1 MKKRNSVHSL
11 PSSPF
16 LIVLLAMQFCL
27 LGCNEAP
34 EQLQDETV
42 AETKT
47 KSLLLSQDDEL
58 KLKKLVAEYWK
69 TVRVSA
75 SDNRQK
81 LSVLNELV
89 DDFLSNPS
97 DDSLLAVKEQ
107 WIESYISYQALATVA
122 QFHQSMPN
130 VYAEQRNIWLAI
142 DPYPIAV
149 GYIDDF
155 GPYRGVGVVNDLL
168 VEINEP
174 SVRSQHAIT
183 DPSEAIL
190 GYLPLGFLLWG
201 DNVSNAERVN
211 DYKINGNQN
220 TQRRRQLLEIVST
233 ALANDVK
240 VLEQWLSD
248 TGQIDVL
255 FYRLPVLAQIELI
268 KRSSAV
274 FAEQRI
280 LAVLQDEDKDDWRPN
295 KIWSKVLSVQVGQ
308 LNENI
313 ELLKTANAIA
323 LDISVEAIASTAASP
338 VLKSD
343 VISENQHAKLIV
355 SLERLIEEAKN

>member
-16 LIVLLAMQFCL
+16 LIVLFALQFCL
-27 LGCNEAP
+27 LACNEVP

-47 KSLLLSQDDEL
+47 VTLLLSQDDEL

-69 TVRVSA
+69 AVRVSA

-97 DDSLLAVKEQ
+97 EESLMAVKEQ
-107 WIESYISYQALATVA
+107 WLESYLSYQALATAA

-155 GPYRGVGVVNDLL
+155 GPYKGVGIVNDLL
-168 VEINEP
+168 VEINE
-174 SVRSQHAIT
+174 SSIRSQHAIT
-183 DPSEAIL
+183 DTSEAIL
-190 GYLPLGFLLWG
+190 GYLPLAFLLWG
-201 DNVSNAERVN
+201 DNISNAERVN
-211 DYKINGNQN
+211 DYKINGDQKS
-220 TQRRRQLLEIVST
+220 QRRRQLLEIVST

-240 VLEQWLSD
+240 LLEQWLSD

-268 KRSSAV
+268 KRSSAA
-274 FAEQRI
+274 FAEHRI
-280 LAVLQDEDKDDWRPN
+280 LAVLQDKSGEDWRPSDR
-295 KIWSKVLSVQVGQ
+295 WSKVLFAQVSQ
-308 LNENI
+308 LDENI
-313 ELLKTANAIA
+313 ELLKAANAVP
-323 LDISVEAIASTAASP
+323 LDISIEATENNGESP
-338 VLKSD
+338 AVKSD
-343 VISENQHAKLIV
+343 VISENQNAKFIE

>member
-1 MKKRNSVHSL
+1 MPSL
-11 PSSPF
+11 PSLVALFALQLS
-16 LIVLLAMQFCL
+16 L

-34 EQLQDETV
+34 EQLQDETIT
-42 AETKT
+42 EIKT
-47 KSLLLSQDDEL
+47 ESLLLSQDDEL

-69 TVRVSA
+69 AVRVSA

-89 DDFLSNPS
+89 DDFLSNPNEG
-97 DDSLLAVKEQ
+97 SLLAVKEQ
-107 WIESYISYQALATVA
+107 WLASYLSYQALATVA

-155 GPYRGVGVVNDLL
+155 GPYRGVGIVNDLL
-168 VEINEP
+168 VEINES

-201 DNVSNAERVN
+201 DNISNAERVN
-211 DYKINGNQN
+211 DYKINDNQN

-233 ALANDVK
+233 ALANDIK

-268 KRSSAV
+268 KRSSAA
-274 FAEQRI
+274 FAEHRI
-280 LAVLQDEDKDDWRPN
+280 LAVLQDEAQDDWRPN
-295 KIWSKVLSVQVGQ
+295 KIWPKVLSVQVKQ

-313 ELLKTANAIA
+313 ELLKSANALPLA
-323 LDISVEAIASTAASP
+323 ISVDAVANTEASP
-338 VLKSD
+338 VLKDD
-343 VISENQHAKLIV
+343 VISKNQNAKLIE
-355 SLERLIEEAKN
+355 SLERLIEEARN